1 MERGEVTLDTTVG
14 EILDDADMSTSD
26 ITLKELATHTS
37 GLPRILG
44 ISAFA
49 VAISMQRKQNPYDG
63 FTTQRILDEARTAPP
78 QTAERTTTPILEWL
92 YSDTCWRSGL
102 EQPTRSLLKNAS
114 SLPLA

>member
-1 MERGEVTLDTTVG
+1 
-14 EILDDADMSTSD
+14 MSTSD

-63 FTTQRILDEARTAPP
+63 VTTQRILDEARTA
-78 QTAERTTTPILEWL
+78 TLADRGTYNYSILEWRC
-92 YSDTCWRSGL
+92 SGICWRDGQV
-102 EQPTRSLLKNAS
+102 QPTRSLLKNAY
-114 SLPLA
+114 SLPLV